1 MTFER
6 FTAADLEPSA
16 EEQDA
21 LRRARID
28 RVAATLAVLAAGVWV
43 GGMVALGACAA
54 PFVFRLTPAPY
65 SGNAMGSAFARF
77 DQIALGA
84 AVVILGAE
92 VTRTWAGGPRAR
104 HLAARVR
111 RICAIVI
118 AMGAAYGGL
127 SLTPRILELHRQGAQ
142 RNVGPAGEE
151 LQRVHVRAESVGKV
165 ETGLGVALVVLH
177 VFTLGLRK
185 PDDDELAAAP
195 LPPGPLA

>member
-1 MTFER
+1 
-6 FTAADLEPSA
+6 
-16 EEQDA
+16 
-21 LRRARID
+21 
-28 RVAATLAVLAAGVWV
+28 
-43 GGMVALGACAA
+43 MVALGACAA